1 MEGRL
6 PRAPRHPMQLLIGF
20 IEPAASHGRRLVAV
34 HQTTHEMYRAT
45 RCVRIHHTP
54 CNNGLPGV
62 PCESWHVAPQ
72 GPPDA
77 AAVCRQESGSC
88 AGCIEGVSRAMK
100 STSTV
105 QWRSTRMRT
114 RAGVLERCGSF
125 RDCGSSGADQ
135 GRSELGRALCS
146 AVSGTLPS
154 RLRLGGGSLSARRV
168 AGRCRFR
175 EWTRSCVLASNG
187 GRSRPTERRRC
198 RWARLCLWQAA
209 QQLAPACPEPGQPT
223 GPAAGASGALGGT
236 PGGPGW
242 TIRGALAG
250 GLGAPPPAAPES
262 ATAGRAVGPMMAQS
276 ALNLNPRPVA
286 AGPLFLLRVASL
298 NAWASPGALGGSK
311 HRADYAAGASPPAV
325 MGCFKLRARR
335 WRHARAPTPR
345 SHRPNPLQSAVGIA
359 VTYLAA
365 AIGLVPGSDYAA
377 PGPDYAVTP

>member
-20 IEPAASHGRRLVAV
+20 MEPAASHGRRLVAV

-135 GRSELGRALCS
+135 GRSESGRALCS
-146 AVSGTLPS
+146 AVSEA
-154 RLRLGGGSLSARRV
+154 SARCPPDSDSEAAALAHV
-168 AGRCRFR
+168 AWRDDAGFVSGPEAVCSLRTAGAAGQLSVVAAVGR
-175 EWTRSCVLASNG
+175 
-187 GRSRPTERRRC
+187 GRAPG
-198 RWARLCLWQAA
+198 QAA

-242 TIRGALAG
+242 TIPGALAG

-276 ALNLNPRPVA
+276 ALNLHPRPVA

-359 VTYLAA
+359 VTHLAA
-365 AIGLVPGSDYAA
+365 ANGLVPG
-377 PGPDYAVTP
+377 